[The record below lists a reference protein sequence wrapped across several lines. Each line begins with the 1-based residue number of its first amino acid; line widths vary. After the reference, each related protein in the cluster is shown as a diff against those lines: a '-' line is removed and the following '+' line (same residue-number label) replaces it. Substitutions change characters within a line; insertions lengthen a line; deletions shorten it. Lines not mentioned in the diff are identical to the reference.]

1 MPDARDDEIEGFL
14 RVHGPFEKP
23 PHLSC
28 GERIGDWKAHAF
40 LGRGGSAE
48 VYRAENV
55 VTGIVGALKVL
66 CRTDG
71 RSRERFRRET
81 HLLAETKSP
90 AFPMFYG
97 AGESDGHL
105 YIAEELLEPITLP
118 SDDVAVAKFILDVAA
133 GIEELHR
140 RGFVHRDLKPAN
152 VLMRPSTG
160 EYVLIDMGLAKES
173 EDASPMRNDTLSVV
187 DGRAVGVGTPGFSA
201 PEQFTGGK
209 VGGAMDIHA
218 LGVLANACFDGKP
231 PKAWIDVI
239 RRSTSSIPEQ
249 RYASVDEFVHAVR
262 RRHAARRWIVA
273 IVAMSLAA
281 AALFCLY
288 PQKDQNQAPL
298 KESPAR
304 VVLSGSRVGSRT
316 NLVVHETHVSSPTS
330 PVVHETHVS
339 SSTTVSVP
347 TIPAT
352 NKLAEAILEA
362 AYDNCSGGR
371 ERRSEV
377 PATNEAV
384 RANELLALG
393 KTKYERGLLVTRIA
407 LNGKDVSLPGEIKLT
422 GKRRIEISGYGRLTA
437 SISGSRGVRLQ
448 LSEQATLI
456 NLTTIPYPQAGMR
469 YILKGPCYLNFKNL
483 DSPDDIKNIWV
494 DTYDGK
500 GDPSFRFRGPDSY
513 EQVRKE
519 DKEAAMDALRKG
531 ILPSY

>member
-118 SDDVAVAKFILDVAA
+118 SDDMAVAKFILDVAA

-173 EDASPMRNDTLSVV
+173 EDASSMRNDTLSVV

-209 VGGAMDIHA
+209 VSGAMDIHA

-262 RRHAARRWIVA
+262 RRHAARRWIAA
-273 IVAMSLAA
+273 IIVMLLAA
-281 AALFCLY
+281 AAFFSLY
-288 PQKDQNQAPL
+288 PSKDQK
-298 KESPAR
+298 KEAHEEPSAR
-304 VVLSGSRVGSRT
+304 VVHPDSHVVSPT
-316 NLVVHETHVSSPTS
+316 NPVVHETHVSSPTNS
-330 PVVHETHVS
+330 VVHENHVLS
-339 SSTTVSVP
+339 P
-347 TIPAT
+347 TNIVVYAIPAT
-352 NKLAEAILEA
+352 NERAEAILEA
-362 AYDNCSGGR
+362 TYDNYYGGQERLSGI
-371 ERRSEV
+371 

-384 RANELLALG
+384 KAKELLALG

-407 LNGKDVSLPGEIKLT
+407 LNGKDVSLSGEINLT

-456 NLTTIPYPQAGMR
+456 NLTTNPYPKSGMR

-513 EQVRKE
+513 AQVRKE
-519 DKEAAMDALRKG
+519 DKEAALDAMRKG